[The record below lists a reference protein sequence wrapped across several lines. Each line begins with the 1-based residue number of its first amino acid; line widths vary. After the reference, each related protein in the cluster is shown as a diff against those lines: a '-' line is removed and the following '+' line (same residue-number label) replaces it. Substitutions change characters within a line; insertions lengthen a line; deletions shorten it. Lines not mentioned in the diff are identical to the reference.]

1 MCGAKFNVVDI
12 AVASWYQCVSVPCA
26 QLYFSKWKRSAA
38 GGFNMALIICLFVS
52 AGVLLRF
59 EYDDE
64 SLDNV
69 LTTTNNLGA

>member
-1 MCGAKFNVVDI
+1 
-12 AVASWYQCVSVPCA
+12 
-26 QLYFSKWKRSAA
+26 
-38 GGFNMALIICLFVS
+38 MALIICLFVS